1 MEHNTNIAV
10 VGLGNILLRDEG
22 VGVKVIEELKK
33 SYVFYPSVK
42 IIDGGTSGFALLS
55 HIEGCKKL
63 LVVDAVKAGQKPG
76 TIYKFKRDDINVT
89 VPQTMSVHD
98 IGFFEA
104 LEQWKILGVEPDVV
118 FFGVEPDD
126 ITSWGF
132 DLTAVVQK
140 QIPTLI
146 KLIIQQLQ
154 AYGITVTEKPE

>member
-1 MEHNTNIAV
+1 MEQNTNIAV

-22 VGVKVIEELKK
+22 VGVKVIEELQK
-33 SYVFYPSVK
+33 SYVFYPAVK

-55 HIEGCKKL
+55 LIEGCKKL
-63 LVVDAVKAGQKPG
+63 LVVDAVKAGKKPG

-118 FFGVEPDD
+118 FFGVEPED

-132 DLTAVVQK
+132 DLTAVVQE

-154 AYGITVTEKPE
+154 AYGITVTEKPA